1 MNNLPSTIDLSKIQ
15 ALIYHFPD
23 GKVIKMEIKD
33 IKQLSVLEL
42 EIGKLCDN
50 TAIDGS
56 LHFFPRGNT

>member
-1 MNNLPSTIDLSKIQ
+1 MNYLPNTIDVSKIQ

-23 GKVIKMEIKD
+23 GKMIKMVIKD

-50 TAIDGS
+50 TDIDGS
-56 LHFFPRGNT
+56 LHFYPRGNT